1 MDKLNEY
8 LTLKKQYQELRKQPV
23 GNRIK
28 KNGLLEQRIKE
39 KFNRSEEILQRTD
52 EYDYDKYNSIKNRLQ
67 ALKNELEEEGVISYT
82 EEGEEVI
89 KNLTE
94 QV

>member
-1 MDKLNEY
+1 VEKLNEY
-8 LTLKKQYQELRKQPV
+8 VALKEQYKELKKQPI

-28 KNGLLEQRIKE
+28 KGGLLEQRIKE

-52 EYDYDKYNSIKNRLQ
+52 EYDYDKYNSIKNRLCT
-67 ALKNELEEEGVISYT
+67 LKNELEEEGIISYT

-89 KNLTE
+89 KGL
-94 QV
+94 

>member
-1 MDKLNEY
+1 MEKLNEY
-8 LTLKKQYQELRKQPV
+8 LSLKEQYKELRKQPV

-39 KFNRSEEILQRTD
+39 KFNRSEEILKRTTD
-52 EYDYDKYNSIKNRLQ
+52 YDYEKYSTIKNRLC
-67 ALKNELEEEGVISYT
+67 ALRNELEEEGIISYT

-89 KNLTE
+89 KGL
-94 QV
+94 